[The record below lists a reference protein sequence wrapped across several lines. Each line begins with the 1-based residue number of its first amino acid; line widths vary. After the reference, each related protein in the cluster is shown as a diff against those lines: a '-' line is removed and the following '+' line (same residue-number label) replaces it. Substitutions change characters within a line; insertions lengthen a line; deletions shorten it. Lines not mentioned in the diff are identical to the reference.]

1 MKKLNLGCGKDIKSD
16 CVNMDLVKRE
26 GVLLHDLSKLPWPFK
41 DNEFDIIYAHHII
54 EHLDDVIKTLEEIYR
69 ISKKDTLVYIK
80 VPHYGTEAAHIDPTH
95 KHFFSENSFDW
106 YFTKKQRMKF
116 KFKFDIL
123 NKEIVYNNPRFLR
136 IIPKKIRKNLFLNQ
150 IYELKFTLKIQK

>member
-80 VPHYGTEAAHIDPTH
+80 VPHYGTEAAHID
-95 KHFFSENSFDW
+95 
-106 YFTKKQRMKF
+106 
-116 KFKFDIL
+116 
-123 NKEIVYNNPRFLR
+123 
-136 IIPKKIRKNLFLNQ
+136 
-150 IYELKFTLKIQK
+150 